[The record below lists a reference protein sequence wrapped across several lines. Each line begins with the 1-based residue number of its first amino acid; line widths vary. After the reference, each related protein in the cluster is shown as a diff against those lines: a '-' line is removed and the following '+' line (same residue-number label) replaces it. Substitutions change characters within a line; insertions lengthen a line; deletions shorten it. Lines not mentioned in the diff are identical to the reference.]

1 MRRKHRVGL
10 LIGLILNFI
19 AINWFINC
27 ATASECIKCH
37 TDEQKLKSITKDLP
51 KKEKSTETAGKG

>member
-1 MRRKHRVGL
+1 MRGKHRVGL
-10 LIGLILNFI
+10 LIGLVLIFI
-19 AINWFINC
+19 AINWSFNR

-37 TDEQKLKSITKDLP
+37 TDEKKLKNITKDLS